1 MFKFDLGE
9 NRDVTV
15 STFADFFKN
24 REFKNS
30 QNFKSNQTSVLVA
43 LDNIDDTF
51 LASQKSILKGIK
63 GKSVTIIY
71 TTKKKETGETLQA
84 IL

>member
-1 MFKFDLGE
+1 MFKFDLEE
-9 NRDVTV
+9 NKDVTI
-15 STFADFFKN
+15 STFEDFFKN

-30 QNFKSNQTSVLVA
+30 QNFKINQTSVLVA
-43 LDNIDDTF
+43 IDNIDDQF
-51 LASQKSILKGIK
+51 LTSQKSILKGIK

-71 TTKKKETGETLQA
+71 TTKKKETGEALQA